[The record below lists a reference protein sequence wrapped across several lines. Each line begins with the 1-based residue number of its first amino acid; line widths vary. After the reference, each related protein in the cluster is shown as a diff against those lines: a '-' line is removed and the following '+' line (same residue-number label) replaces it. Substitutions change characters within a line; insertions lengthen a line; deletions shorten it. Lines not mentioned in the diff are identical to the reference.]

1 MNSLDSIHEAVSN
14 YQQAETLEAC
24 ITVLERW
31 HDLEPLE
38 IGRASCRERV

>member
-14 YQQAETLEAC
+14 YQQAEPLEAC

-31 HDLEPLE
+31 HDLEPLRNPC
-38 IGRASCRERV
+38 GRSSGN